1 MWTDSI
7 ESMVFTRVKTKGNK
21 ELKTKYPNLHYTS
34 DNVTVGEPKFPT
46 CYIQELPGAERG
58 RSIDGQSVNGIL
70 CTFQIDVS
78 DNDKKANAKKV
89 MMNAIDTFKE
99 MRFEIIAFPTYR
111 KEDGVW
117 VGTARVRRIIGA
129 LDIL

>member
-1 MWTDSI
+1 
-7 ESMVFTRVKTKGNK
+7 
-21 ELKTKYPNLHYTS
+21 
-34 DNVTVGEPKFPT
+34 
-46 CYIQELPGAERG
+46 LPGAERG
-58 RSIDGQSVNGIL
+58 RSLDGQSVNGIL

-129 LDIL
+129 LDTL